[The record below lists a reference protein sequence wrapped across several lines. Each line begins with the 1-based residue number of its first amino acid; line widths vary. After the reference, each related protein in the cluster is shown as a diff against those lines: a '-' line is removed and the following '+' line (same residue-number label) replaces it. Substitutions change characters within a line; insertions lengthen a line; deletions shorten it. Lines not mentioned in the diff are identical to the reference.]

1 MSFLRRSTPKSRPC
15 DCVQRQSFDV
25 SPGGKEIWAANAQE
39 GTISIIDVASK
50 KVTETLAANVRG
62 AKRLKFTPDGKRV
75 FISSLGGSDVAI
87 FDAGTRQE
95 VKRVKLGRAAAGI
108 LMDPNGSRAYVACSP
123 DNYVAVIDLKT
134 TEVVGHIEPGNEPD
148 GLAWAVRR

>member
-1 MSFLRRSTPKSRPC
+1 VSFLRRSTPKSRPC
-15 DCVQRQSFDV
+15 DCVRRQSFDV

-75 FISSLGGSDVAI
+75 FISSLGGSDVMVLVRPLRGGGNVVRKGRRGENLRQQWI
-87 FDAGTRQE
+87 GIQGNAGYQP
-95 VKRVKLGRAAAGI
+95 L
-108 LMDPNGSRAYVACSP
+108 
-123 DNYVAVIDLKT
+123 
-134 TEVVGHIEPGNEPD
+134 
-148 GLAWAVRR
+148 